1 MKRYPY
7 ADCFPSKNHC
17 NSQESFP
24 LLQVLP
30 LILGLSTSAVSIL
43 LWQALV
49 QQEQAQIQHALSV
62 EAGNLELEIM
72 EKIKPQVQALVR
84 MADRWGRHGKPS
96 QAEWEFN
103 AALNVRDFRS
113 YQAIAWVDPTH
124 RVRWLVPLQG
134 NEAALNY
141 IPIFREQQF
150 DGFIVATY
158 RTQELIN
165 SILSEKDAHGYVVAI
180 FDEKDQIYTHDD
192 VGEGNRGKW
201 HQESTVELYG
211 LNWRVQVYPT
221 ALLSNRMRSPLP
233 TITLIG
239 GLAVSWLLA
248 LAAHLTY
255 RARLIAQNVSAIN
268 TVLEQEVGERQRI
281 EVALQEE
288 QNFLQVLL
296 HTIEAGIV
304 ACDAAGTLTLFN
316 RAAREWHGLPEQP
329 LPPEQWAQHYRTHL
343 RS

>member
-1 MKRYPY
+1 
-7 ADCFPSKNHC
+7 
-17 NSQESFP
+17 
-24 LLQVLP
+24 
-30 LILGLSTSAVSIL
+30 
-43 LWQALV
+43 
-49 QQEQAQIQHALSV
+49 
-62 EAGNLELEIM
+62 
-72 EKIKPQVQALVR
+72 

-96 QAEWEFN
+96 QAESEFN
-103 AALNVRDFRS
+103 AALNVRDFSS

-134 NEAALNY
+134 NEAALNLELDFEQRRKAGLNVAY
-141 IPIFREQQF
+141 QQRRVAVSHTIDLVQEGKGFQVYVPIFREQQF

-180 FDEKDQIYTHDD
+180 FDGKDQIYTHDD

-201 HQESTVELYG
+201 HQESNIELYG
-211 LNWRVQVYPT
+211 LNWRTQVYPT

-233 TITLIG
+233 TITLMG

-255 RARLIAQNVSAIN
+255 RARLTAQNVSAIN
-268 TVLEQEVGERQRI
+268 TVLEQEVRERQRI

-288 QNFLQVLL
+288 QDFLQVLL
-296 HTIEAGIV
+296 NTIEAGIV

-316 RAAREWHGLPEQP
+316 RVAREWHGLPEQP
-329 LPPEQWAQHYRTHL
+329 LPPEQWAQHYSLYHWDGKTGCGR
-343 RS
+343 RRFRCFEPGRESSSAM